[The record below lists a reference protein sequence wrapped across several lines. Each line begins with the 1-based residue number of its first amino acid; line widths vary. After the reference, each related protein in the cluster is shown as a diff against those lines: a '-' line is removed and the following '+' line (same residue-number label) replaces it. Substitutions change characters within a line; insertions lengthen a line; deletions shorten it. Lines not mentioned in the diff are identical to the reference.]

1 MIAYILLVPGKAFS
15 LPDNVSA
22 AIIGLFFGLV
32 CGLFYYQHYY
42 KPYFWVIS
50 LAGGVFLTV
59 LSHSFFLKKST
70 SDDLGAI
77 LLTIASFGIPFIL
90 TMLLNQ
96 GLYYIKKSKRKKRS
110 KQRRPA
116 RFFDTTIHPEDTGH
130 SSNTRED
137 LAG

>member
-1 MIAYILLVPGKAFS
+1 MIAFILLVPGKAFS
-15 LPDNVSA
+15 LPDDVSA

-42 KPYFWVIS
+42 KPYFWGFS
-50 LAGGVFLTV
+50 LLGGVVLTI
-59 LSHSFFLKKST
+59 LSHSFFLKRSS

-96 GLYYIKKSKRKKRS
+96 GLYYIKKSKRQKRS

-116 RFFDTTIHPEDTGH
+116 RFFDTTIHLGDTGR
-130 SSNTRED
+130 SSKTEED